1 MEALFSQS
9 GLECQRADLRQRD
22 QVVLTK
28 NVPHLRQ
35 LPKWQKVVPFEK
47 LPKGL
52 LNFVVVFHK
61 NNHQGI

>member
-35 LPKWQKVVPFEK
+35 LPKWQKEAQFQK
-47 LPKGL
+47 LS
-52 LNFVVVFHK
+52 
-61 NNHQGI
+61 